1 MAERPEERS
10 DARRTLLFALEHY
23 PERIQAVDLR
33 ELVME
38 SARSNPKRPAY
49 VKLAVPDEWIKAL
62 RGPREGDS
70 RYLLVEVPREVDDR
84 SKSSIVLPGE
94 L

>member
-1 MAERPEERS
+1 MADRPEEHS
-10 DARRTLLFALEHY
+10 DARGTLVFALEHY
-23 PERIQAVDLR
+23 PERIQAIDLG
-33 ELVME
+33 ELVLE
-38 SARSNPKRPAY
+38 SARANPKRPAY
-49 VKLAVPDEWIKAL
+49 VKLAVPDEWVKAL
-62 RGPREGDS
+62 RGPREGTS

>member
-1 MAERPEERS
+1 MAESPEKRS
-10 DARRTLLFALEHY
+10 DPRRTLLFALERY
-23 PERIQAVDLR
+23 PERIQAIDLA
-33 ELVME
+33 ELVLE

-49 VKLAVPDEWIKAL
+49 VKLAVPDEWVKAL
-62 RGPREGDS
+62 RGPREGTS